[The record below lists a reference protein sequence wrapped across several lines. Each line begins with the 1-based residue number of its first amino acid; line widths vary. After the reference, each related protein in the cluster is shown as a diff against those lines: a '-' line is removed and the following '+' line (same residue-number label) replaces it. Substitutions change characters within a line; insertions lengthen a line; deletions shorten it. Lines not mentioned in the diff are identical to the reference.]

1 MLKNYCLSTAFLFS
15 IVGLNAQS
23 PGGVSSGLKAWFKN
37 YAGGTTWTNS
47 TTNTNLPSVT
57 SGTAPGFISAGLNWN
72 FNTAIDFSSTVSNDH
87 FVRDIPSV
95 NDFLSVSTGTL
106 VSVFK
111 DDTPSASMHAYGF
124 FGSEGL
130 RHDEF
135 SSQSAGSWFR
145 ADIGTPGLYGWT
157 PMSITANAI
166 PAIIVSE
173 LERTASNS
181 VVRNFYNNLAN
192 GGPSN
197 FQSRDFSEVDV
208 KRVYIGRITGNES
221 DVDMAEA
228 IAYNR
233 VLTTAERKQVDS
245 YLAAKYG
252 ITLGNNGTST
262 DYVNSSGSTF
272 WSQSANSAYAWNIAG
287 IARDDNSALHQNKSH
302 SINKTGSVFNDIVT
316 VAYGTNFSTPSAMNN
331 NSFFFWGHNSG
342 ALINTNAILNLATDN
357 NSDIIQTIL
366 SRKWKAQETGT
377 LSTVTLEFNLSS
389 IVGAGGTVG
398 NNDLA
403 NLRLLVSEDGNYNY
417 GEFTSIAPTSYNN
430 ATDIA
435 YFQFDFVVPSGGNST
450 PNRGFYF
457 TLGSTN
463 INTTPLA
470 VEIQNF
476 NAIKNGNQVDL
487 TWETK
492 SERNTERFEVERT
505 QNGYNWEVVLTQP
518 SAGTSN
524 QQLNYFDYDL
534 NPYWGESY
542 YRLKMINTDGSYSYS
557 DIRKVTFNQ
566 NEDNIVVYPNPV
578 TNNLFV
584 QLQEIGTFEVTITDV
599 SGKVVLQNT
608 ITTNSKNTIQT
619 LDMSNLNNGVY
630 FTTIKQNNEKPKTI
644 KIVVTK

>member
-1 MLKNYCLSTAFLFS
+1 MLKNYCLSTALLFS

-47 TTNTNLPSVT
+47 TSNINLPSVT
-57 SGTAPGFISAGLNWN
+57 SGTAPTLISAGLNWN
-72 FNTAIDFSSTVSNDH
+72 FNTAIDFSSSVSNDH
-87 FVRDIPSV
+87 FVHNITSV
-95 NDFLSVSTGTL
+95 NDFLSVSAGTL

-111 DDTPSASMHAYGF
+111 DDTPTASRHAYGF
-124 FGSEGL
+124 FGSEGD

-135 SSQSAGSWFR
+135 STQSNGSWFR
-145 ADIGTPGLYGWT
+145 ANFSTSGWT
-157 PMSITANAI
+157 AMSGPTANAT

-173 LERTASNS
+173 LERTVAPNS

-192 GGPSN
+192 GGPSSYTATN
-197 FQSRDFSEVDV
+197 FSETGTR
-208 KRVYIGRITGNES
+208 RVYVGAITTN
-221 DVDMAEA
+221 DCDADMAEA

-233 VLTTAERKQVDS
+233 VLTATERKQVDS

-272 WSQSANSAYAWNIAG
+272 WSQAANSAYAWNIAG
-287 IARDDNSALHQNKSH
+287 IARDDNSALHQNISH
-302 SINKTGSVFNDIVT
+302 SINKIGSVFNDIVT
-316 VAYGTNFSTPSAMNN
+316 VAYGTNFSAPSAMNN

-342 ALINTNAILNLATDN
+342 ALINTNALLNLATDN

-417 GEFTSIAPTSYNN
+417 GEFTSIAPSSYNN
-430 ATDIA
+430 TTDIA
-435 YFQFDFVVPSGGNST
+435 YFQFDFQAPSGPYTNS
-450 PNRGFYF
+450 NKGFFF

-505 QNGYNWEVVLTQP
+505 QNGLNWEVVLTQP
-518 SAGTSN
+518 AAGTSN

-566 NEDNIVVYPNPV
+566 NEDNIVVYPNPA

-619 LDMSNLNNGVY
+619 LDLSNLNNGVY
-630 FTTIKQNNEKPKTI
+630 FTTVKQNNEKQKTV
-644 KIVVTK
+644 KIVVAK